1 MRCLN
6 FVKYFFVTC
15 TLLLTTGYSYA
26 ETLIGHI
33 RFEGN
38 ERTRESILRREM
50 YITEGDKLDYAK
62 IESSVQGIRDLD
74 LFKHVSY
81 YIAEDYSQGPAQGSL
96 AELVITVEEK
106 IYTLIIPRIKVQD
119 NQMRVGMH
127 LRLDNLFGLDH
138 SLRYLIERKGDF
150 EGVTEMRQRMNYNYP
165 NVNGSKY
172 SMNLSMVDEN
182 SVVEEVDNSFQNSLN
197 QSFSVGLH
205 KWLNPGH
212 RKVGRYISVG
222 IGHTSRT
229 HETLEGAFIDD
240 VMANTLLFE
249 YGFRKV
255 HEYAY
260 NRGGRHYGY
269 SGALSHDSFG
279 SDSEFFKHLLFY
291 RAYYRFDSRP
301 DDNLNIQTQI
311 GYSDNDILG
320 DEAFT
325 LDFSNDLRC
334 YERNRFSGNS
344 MVLIN
349 MEYMTPSS
357 FYPTLRYVGFMDI
370 GNTFDSDKTFQPDG
384 MNVGL
389 GVGIRWKIPAFVKVD
404 LRLDLGYGVTDENYQ
419 VTVGTHYAF

>member
-1 MRCLN
+1 MRSMN
-6 FVKYFFVTC
+6 FIRSC
-15 TLLLTTGYSYA
+15 CIATLLLMAESYAYA
-26 ETLIGHI
+26 ETVIGNI

-62 IESSVQGIRDLD
+62 IEDSIQGIRDLD
-74 LFKHVSY
+74 LFKSVTY
-81 YIAEDYSQGPAQGSL
+81 YITEDYSQSTAQGNL

-119 NQMRVGMH
+119 NQLRVGMH

-165 NVNGSKY
+165 NINGSKY
-172 SMNLSMVDEN
+172 SMNLSLVDEN
-182 SVVEEVDNSFQNSLN
+182 AVTEETENSFQNSLN
-197 QSFSVGLH
+197 QSFSVSLH

-212 RKVGRYISVG
+212 RKTGRYISAG

-229 HETLEGAFIDD
+229 HETLDGVFIDEAL
-240 VMANTLLFE
+240 ANSISLE
-249 YGFRKV
+249 YGYREV
-255 HEYAY
+255 HEYDY

-269 SGALSHDSFG
+269 MGELSHESFG

-301 DDNLNIQTQI
+301 DDNLNVQTLI

-325 LDFSNDLRC
+325 LDFSNDLRG

-344 MVLIN
+344 MVLVN
-349 MEYMTPSS
+349 LEYITPSS

-370 GNTFDSDKTFQPDG
+370 GNTYDSEKTFQPDG
-384 MNVGL
+384 VNVGF

-419 VTVGTHYAF
+419 VTVGSHYAF